1 MDYTQLAS
9 SMWFLGRRAIEG
21 KEKTKKTK
29 KHVIRIQALRKLS
42 GRTGQEMLTPRKL
55 SKETE
60 FRSLGK
66 EAGMG
71 RGSRLGLS

>member
-21 KEKTKKTK
+21 KEKTK